1 MHEYGLRKIEFKLR
15 TQGAHSCSVINKGE
29 FLRLLIKFSLFPFQV
44 RSPTPL
50 ASEKSV
56 SFQVSR
62 KVWSKE
68 HFSTKS
74 ENVAYFF
81 LIEKCDDF
89 LWKVSK
95 TFAISSKTFA
105 IPALDK
111 SSTCHTD
118 KFELQSQ
125 ARLEVRKLRL
135 AEIIT
140 GRSTTSIEVILSF
153 EAFSDWRIPT
163 KAFAT
168 KSFRPKVLPK
178 KNQNAYFAPFCFFN
192 QETSLTSGFWLLKT
206 NFLASQ
212 VLPFVLM

>member
-1 MHEYGLRKIEFKLR
+1 MFRGKSEAKNI
-15 TQGAHSCSVINKGE
+15 
-29 FLRLLIKFSLFPFQV
+29 FP
-44 RSPTPL
+44 P
-50 ASEKSV
+50 
-56 SFQVSR
+56 
-62 KVWSKE
+62 
-68 HFSTKS
+68 KS

-89 LWKVSK
+89 LWKVGK

-111 SSTCHTD
+111 SSTCLTD

-178 KNQNAYFAPFCFFN
+178 KIKMLILPHFAFSTKKHPLLPGFGCWK
-192 QETSLTSGFWLLKT
+192 LTFWLHKCCHL
-206 NFLASQ
+206 S
-212 VLPFVLM
+212 